1 MAMPDDGRM
10 SQWRG
15 GRDGASVHSHF
26 IRGGGVHVRF
36 KLISALTISALL
48 GCGRASMVPGG
59 TTPQA
64 ANAEARAGSSFDIA
78 YRIGWTDPAQH
89 EYEIQIDLG
98 RVSGSVV
105 KLQLP
110 VWSPGRYAPFYF
122 ARNVTEFSAT
132 SGGAAVRWD
141 RENGSL
147 WRLYPN
153 GASNITVKYRAY
165 ANTLSGTFS
174 VLDTAHANWNG
185 PSLFMYVVDHK
196 PDPVRLHVNVPSGWQ
211 IVNGDSHA
219 GTQSDYTFENYD
231 RLVDTPT
238 EVSPNIVLD
247 TLHVDNR
254 LYRSMV
260 HHNGGLNAATR
271 RRFLDGLAKIVHYE
285 NTVFDPPPLQMYTF
299 LFNLGYGG
307 GDGMEHLYSTQIVG
321 GPWNDNQPVLS
332 GLGTA
337 AHEYFHVWNMKRVR
351 AAALGPFD
359 YTREQYQ
366 PSLWVGEGWTQYYG
380 QVAIPRSGVLP
391 ADNIYQA
398 AAGIIRANLTAPG
411 RKEVS
416 ARMASFE
423 APFFDGATAG
433 FDVNRNAFFSYYT
446 KGAGIALYLDLFI
459 RGHTQNRKSLDDA
472 FRLLRDRTWGA
483 PNASYY
489 LQGRGYTEDDV
500 ERAVSDAAGVDM
512 HAWFDRHVGGTED
525 MNYDEVLAPAGMRL
539 TRDGNNWRVEPAADA
554 TPAQMKV
561 RDGWVAGRTT
571 P

>member
-1 MAMPDDGRM
+1 MASRTTRARRSCSSLAALVSYVALAGLAAC
-10 SQWRG
+10 G
-15 GRDGASVHSHF
+15 GNS
-26 IRGGGVHVRF
+26 
-36 KLISALTISALL
+36 
-48 GCGRASMVPGG
+48 SMVPSAAPTSASAAPVGR
-59 TTPQA
+59 TSSTP
-64 ANAEARAGSSFDIA
+64 FDIA
-78 YRIGWTDPAQH
+78 YRIGWGDPAQH
-89 EYEIQIDLG
+89 LYDIQIDVGNL
-98 RVSGSVV
+98 SGDVV
-105 KLQLP
+105 RLQMP

-122 ARNVTEFSAT
+122 ARNVTDFT
-132 SGGAAVRWD
+132 VTGDGAPLRWD

-147 WRLYPN
+147 WRIHR
-153 GASNITVKYRAY
+153 GAARSLTVRYHAF

-196 PDPVRLHVNVPSGWQ
+196 PDPVRLRVTVPQGWQ

-219 GTQSDYTFENYD
+219 GTQADYTFENYD
-231 RLVDTPT
+231 RLADTPT
-238 EVSPNIVLD
+238 EVSPSLMLD
-247 TLHVDNR
+247 TLRIDNR
-254 LYRSMV
+254 VYRAMV
-260 HHNGGLNAATR
+260 HHNGAAPNVLR
-271 RRFLDGLAKIVHYE
+271 RRFLDDLGKIVRYE
-285 NTVFDPPPLQMYTF
+285 NTVFDPPPLEMYTF
-299 LFNLGYGG
+299 LFNIGFPG
-307 GDGMEHLYSTQIVG
+307 GDGMEHLYSTQIIDRN
-321 GPWNDNQPVLS
+321 PWSEGAAVLP

-380 QVAIPRSGVLP
+380 QMALPRSGVVP
-391 ADNIYQA
+391 ADQIYGA
-398 AAGIIRANLTAPG
+398 AAGIIRANLTTPG

-433 FDVNRNAFFSYYT
+433 YAVNPNAFMSYYT

-459 RGHTQNRKSLDDA
+459 RGHTENRKSLDDA

-483 PNASYY
+483 ANASYY

-500 ERAVSDAAGVDM
+500 ERAVSDAAGMDM
-512 HAWFDRHVGGTED
+512 HAWFERHVGGTED
-525 MNYDEVLAPAGMRL
+525 MNYDEVLAPAGLRL
-539 TRDGNNWRVEPAADA
+539 VEQSGRIEPVTGATAA
-554 TPAQMKV
+554 QLKV
-561 RDGWVAGRTT
+561 RDGWVSGRTT